1 MWALSQLFQLRETW
15 SWEHRGRLPPGPNA
29 LPLSAAGSGTTPP
42 GIRSL
47 LDPLIWGRSLGPEA
61 PDWPYPGRS
70 PSPPLDGGERSA
82 AGRCA
87 GSTMAGLWVGTVAA
101 GRHWRRPPQQLL
113 WTLKVSNAGLACK
126 GLAAPGSQA
135 TPAVHPDCPRPRI
148 RAGCA
153 HTLSWHGHRAPR
165 ALA

>member
-1 MWALSQLFQLRETW
+1 MVGSPRVLTRSR
-15 SWEHRGRLPPGPNA
+15 SMR
-29 LPLSAAGSGTTPP
+29 AGSEVAPP
-42 GIRSL
+42 GIGSL
-47 LDPLIWGRSLGPEA
+47 LDSLIRGRSLGPEA

-101 GRHWRRPPQQLL
+101 GRHWRRPPQPLL

-135 TPAVHPDCPRPRI
+135 TPAVHPGRPRPHI

-153 HTLSWHGHRAPR
+153 HTPSWHGHPWEKARAPG
-165 ALA
+165 L